1 MGKLLAKY
9 LSEIRLCLR
18 KDQSALRK
26 RLAQIEN
33 TLDGESNSETEL
45 ENLKRAIDKS
55 VKWRNLRMASVPKI
69 SYPNLPVSERKDE
82 IAKALLNNQVVILC
96 GETGSGKTTQLPKIC
111 LELGRGTTGMI
122 GHTQPR
128 RIAARMV
135 SARIAQELGQ
145 STGGIVGYKYRF
157 QDRTK
162 PETLIK
168 VMTDGILLAE
178 IQSDPHLEQYDT
190 IILDEA
196 HERSLN
202 IDFLLGYLHW
212 LLPRRPDLKI
222 IITSATIDPKRFS
235 VHFDNAPIIEIS
247 GRTYPVEIRYQPR
260 DNGDDDTETD
270 LYQAIIIAVLEL
282 DYIHAGDVLVFL
294 SGERE
299 IREAADLLRK
309 QLRSDFEIL
318 PLFSRLSTKEQ
329 QRAFQPH
336 QKRRII
342 LATNV
347 AETSLT
353 VPGIRYVI
361 DTGVARISRYS
372 LRSKVQRLPIEKISQ
387 ASANQRAGRC
397 GRLGPGICVRLYSE
411 EDFQSR
417 PEFTE
422 PEILRT
428 NLASVIL
435 QMKAMQLGDIAN
447 FPFVEPP
454 DERMIR
460 DGEKLLH
467 ELNALDQHQKLTP
480 VGHKLSRIPID
491 PRLARM
497 VVAAAQEEGCLK
509 EVSIITAV
517 LSIQDPRE
525 RPADRSQAADQKHM
539 QFRADDSDFMGFL
552 NLWQAYTTKQKELSK
567 TKLRAYCRENFLS
580 FVRLREWQ
588 DIHSQLAHV
597 VENEL
602 GFQLN
607 QADAGYDKI
616 HRALLTGL
624 ISNIGFKQDQSEY
637 LGARNLKFYI
647 HPSSNL
653 FKSRPKWIMAGEQV
667 ETTRIYAR
675 NIAKINPLWV
685 EKAAAHLIKLQHFE
699 GHWEKKSARC
709 VINERSL
716 LYGITLQSCRR
727 IPYERVDSDAAR
739 EMFIRSALVNQLYHC
754 DAEFFDFN
762 QKLLGSLGY
771 LQHKGRRVDLIA
783 NEDDIYAFFDAK
795 IPPHVVDGN
804 SFDRWRRKIEK
815 KYPDFLKLTADDI
828 SGANDD
834 SIDSINYP
842 DYLDIGDLSVNL
854 EYRFE
859 PGQADDGVTSIIP
872 VHQLIQLRPEL
883 FEWLVPGLLGE
894 KVIALIKALP
904 KTTRRNFIPAAD
916 YTERFLLET
925 ELGKGSLY
933 KALVR
938 FLAQTKTV
946 SLNTSM
952 WDENSLSEHL
962 RMNFRVIDDSG
973 QILAQSRR
981 LEELQQKLIERSKI
995 KFRSIAQSALSKT
1008 GCTGWEFG
1016 DLPEQHEISRNGA
1029 SFLGYPGLVDEGDSV
1044 GLQLFDTK
1052 ALAES
1057 QHYFGLVRLLR
1068 MTLGKELKFIKKGLR
1083 LTRVQALAYNQLT
1096 EHPIFNFLST
1106 VHQGNIYEDISNLI
1120 VGTVFIANKPA
1131 VRTRNEFEYCINKNK
1146 PQLVTSA
1153 NEICRVAESILNLY
1167 AEIIHKLAALKATSP
1182 LKEDLCEQMNLLSY
1196 RGFFGNTPFIRLKE
1210 YPRYLKAMLLRLE
1223 KSAFDSAKDQKQ
1235 LGEIL
1240 PIWTRY
1246 WQSVASDPSV
1256 TEHEFQDDEFRW
1268 SLEEFRVSLFAQTL
1282 KTAYP
1287 ISKKR
1292 LEKSWQA
1299 RI

>member
-1 MGKLLAKY
+1 MGQILAKY
-9 LSEIRLCLR
+9 KTEIRQCLR
-18 KDQSALRK
+18 KDQTVLRK
-26 RLAQIEN
+26 RLAKLEKNLEGKQ
-33 TLDGESNSETEL
+33 DAGMEL
-45 ENLKRAIDKS
+45 ENFKRSVEKS
-55 VKWRNLRMASVPKI
+55 LRYRNLRTESVPKI
-69 SYPNLPVSERKDE
+69 SYPDLPVSEKRDE
-82 IAKALLNNQVVILC
+82 IAAALLNNQVVILC

-135 SARIAQELGQ
+135 SARIAEELGQ
-145 STGGIVGYKYRF
+145 TVGGIVGYKFRF

-178 IQSDPHLEQYDT
+178 IQSDPYLEHYDT

-222 IITSATIDPKRFS
+222 IVTSATIDPKRFS
-235 VHFDNAPIIEIS
+235 VHFDNAPIIEVS
-247 GRTYPVEIRYQPR
+247 GRTYPVDIRYQPR
-260 DNGDDDTETD
+260 DNEDDDTETD
-270 LYQAIIIAVLEL
+270 LYQAIILVVLEL
-282 DYIHAGDVLVFL
+282 DCIRSGDILVFL

-309 QLRSDFEIL
+309 QLRSNFEIL

-353 VPGIRYVI
+353 VPGIRSVI
-361 DTGVARISRYS
+361 DTGLARISRYS
-372 LRSKVQRLPIEKISQ
+372 FRSKVQRLPIEKISQ

-397 GRLGPGICVRLYSE
+397 GRLGPGICIRLYSE
-411 EDFQSR
+411 EDFKSR

-435 QMKAMQLGDIAN
+435 QMKAMKLGDIAK

-467 ELNALDQHQKLTP
+467 ELNALDEYQKLTP

-497 VVAAAQEEGCLK
+497 VVAAAQEGCLK
-509 EVSIITAV
+509 EVAVITAV

-525 RPADRSQAADQKHM
+525 RPADRSQAADQKHL
-539 QFRADDSDFMGFL
+539 QFRADDSDFISFL
-552 NLWQAYTTKQKELSK
+552 NLWKEYTAKQKELSK
-567 TKLRAYCRENFLS
+567 SKLRAYCRENFLS

-588 DIHSQLAHV
+588 DIHSQVMHV
-597 VENEL
+597 VKKEL
-602 GFQLN
+602 DFKPN
-607 QADAGYDKI
+607 QVDAGYDEI
-616 HRALLTGL
+616 HRALLAGL

-647 HPSSNL
+647 HPGSSL
-653 FKSRPKWIMAGEQV
+653 FKSRPKWVMAGEQV
-667 ETTRIYAR
+667 ETTRVYAR
-675 NIAKINPLWV
+675 NIAKINPVWV
-685 EKAAAHLIKLQHFE
+685 EKAAEHLIKLQHFE
-699 GHWEKKSARC
+699 PHWEKKSARS
-709 VINERSL
+709 VIYERSL
-716 LYGITLQSCRR
+716 LYGITLQSRRR
-727 IPYERVDSDAAR
+727 IPYDRIDPSGAR
-739 EMFIRSALVNQLYHC
+739 ELFIRSALVNQLYHC
-754 DAEFFDFN
+754 DAEFFDSN
-762 QKLLGSLGY
+762 QKLLDSLGY

-795 IPPHVVDGN
+795 IPAHVVDGK
-804 SFDRWRRKIEK
+804 SFDKWRRKIEK
-815 KYPDFLKLTADDI
+815 EFPDYLKLTPGDI

-834 SIDSINYP
+834 SIDSNNYP
-842 DYLDIGDLSVNL
+842 DHLDIGDLSVDL

-859 PGQADDGVTSIIP
+859 PGHADDGVTSIIP
-872 VHQLIQLRPEL
+872 VHQLIQLVPEP
-883 FEWLVPGLLGE
+883 FEWLVPGLLVE

-904 KTTRRNFIPAAD
+904 KTARRNFIPAAD
-916 YTERFLLET
+916 YAERFLLET
-925 ELGKGSLY
+925 EIGTGSLY
-933 KALVR
+933 KTLAG

-946 SLNTSM
+946 SLSASI
-952 WDENSLSEHL
+952 WDENSLSDHL
-962 RMNFRVIDDSG
+962 RMNFRVIDDNA
-973 QILAQSRR
+973 QTLAQSRQ
-981 LEELQQKLIERSKI
+981 LQELQQKLIGQSKTT
-995 KFRSIAQSALSKT
+995 FRSIAENALSKT
-1008 GCTGWEFG
+1008 GCTCWEFG

-1029 SFLGYPGLVDEGDSV
+1029 TFLGYPGLVDGQDSV

-1052 ALAES
+1052 VLAES
-1057 QHYFGLVRLLR
+1057 QHYYGLVRLLR
-1068 MTLGKELKFIKKGLR
+1068 LTLRKELKFFKKGFQ
-1083 LTRVQALAYNQLT
+1083 LTRVQALAYSQLP
-1096 EHPIFNFLST
+1096 EHPIFKFLSAAQ
-1106 VHQGNIYEDISNLI
+1106 QGDIYEDISNLI

-1131 VRTRNEFEYCINKNK
+1131 VRTRNEFEDCINKNK
-1146 PQLVTSA
+1146 TLLVATA

-1167 AEIIHKLAALKATSP
+1167 VDITRKLASLPDTSP
-1182 LKEDLCEQMNLLSY
+1182 LKKDLREQINLLSY
-1196 RGFFGNTPFIRLKE
+1196 SGFFGNTPFARLKE
-1210 YPRYLKAMLLRLE
+1210 YPRYLKAVLLRLE

-1235 LGEIL
+1235 LGEL
-1240 PIWTRY
+1240 HPIWIRY
-1246 WQSVASDPSV
+1246 WQSVTSDNAC
-1256 TEHEFQDDEFRW
+1256 HDDEFRW
-1268 SLEEFRVSLFAQTL
+1268 SLEEFRVSLFAQSL

-1287 ISKKR
+1287 VSKKR

-1299 RI
+1299 RA